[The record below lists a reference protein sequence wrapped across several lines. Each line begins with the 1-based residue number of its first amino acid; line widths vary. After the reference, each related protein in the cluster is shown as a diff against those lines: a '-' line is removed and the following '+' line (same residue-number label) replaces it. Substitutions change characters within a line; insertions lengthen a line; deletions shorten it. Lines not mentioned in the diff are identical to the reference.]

1 MVNITLICAGGFS
14 TSMLMN
20 KMKEAAAKKGVDVE
34 IRAMAESNFEK
45 FDGPT
50 DVLLLGP
57 QVGYLD
63 DEFEAYKEKG
73 TKISVIDMADYG
85 MMNGDKVLE
94 DALKLYRE

>member
-45 FDGPT
+45 FDGLT

-57 QVGYLD
+57 QVGHLLD
-63 DEFEAYKEKG
+63 QYQNKSENMKV
-73 TKISVIDMADYG
+73 SVIDMMDYG
-85 MMNGDKVLE
+85 MMNGEKVLE
-94 DALKLYRE
+94 DALSLLN

>member
-1 MVNITLICAGGFS
+1 MVNITLICVGGFS

-57 QVGYLD
+57 QVGHLLD
-63 DEFEAYKEKG
+63 QYQNKYENMKV
-73 TKISVIDMADYG
+73 SVIDMMD
-85 MMNGDKVLE
+85 
-94 DALKLYRE
+94 

>member
-20 KMKEAAAKKGVDVE
+20 KMKEAATKKGVDVE

-57 QVGYLD
+57 QIAFLEND
-63 DEFEAYKEKG
+63 FKEKY
-73 TKISVIDMADYG
+73 ISSNIKVGVIDISDYG
-85 MMNGDKVLE
+85 MMNGEKVLNN
-94 DALKLYRE
+94 ALSLMI

>member
-57 QVGYLD
+57 QVGHLLD
-63 DEFEAYKEKG
+63 QYQNKSENMKV
-73 TKISVIDMADYG
+73 SVIDMMDYG
-85 MMNGDKVLE
+85 MMNGEKVLE
-94 DALKLYRE
+94 DALSLLN

>member
-45 FDGPT
+45 FDGST

-57 QVGYLD
+57 QVGHLLD
-63 DEFEAYKEKG
+63 QYQNKSENIKV
-73 TKISVIDMADYG
+73 SVIDMMDYG
-85 MMNGDKVLE
+85 MMNGEKVLE
-94 DALKLYRE
+94 DALSLLN

>member
-14 TSMLMN
+14 TSMLMS

-57 QVGYLD
+57 QVGHLLD
-63 DEFEAYKEKG
+63 QYQNKSENMKV
-73 TKISVIDMADYG
+73 SVIDMMDYG
-85 MMNGDKVLE
+85 MMNGEKVLE
-94 DALKLYRE
+94 DALSLLN

>member
-57 QVGYLD
+57 QVGHLLD
-63 DEFEAYKEKG
+63 QYQNKSENMKV
-73 TKISVIDMADYG
+73 SVIDMMDYG
-85 MMNGDKVLE
+85 MMDGEKVLE
-94 DALKLYRE
+94 DALSLLN

>member
-57 QVGYLD
+57 QVGHLLD
-63 DEFEAYKEKG
+63 QYQNKSENIKV
-73 TKISVIDMADYG
+73 SVIDMMDYG
-85 MMNGDKVLE
+85 MMNGEKVLE
-94 DALKLYRE
+94 EALSLLN

>member
-20 KMKEAAAKKGVDVE
+20 KMKEAAAKKSVDVE

-57 QVGYLD
+57 QVGHLLD
-63 DEFEAYKEKG
+63 QYQNKSENMKV
-73 TKISVIDMADYG
+73 SVIDMMDYG
-85 MMNGDKVLE
+85 MMNGEKVLE
-94 DALKLYRE
+94 DALSLLN

>member
-57 QVGYLD
+57 QVGHLLD
-63 DEFEAYKEKG
+63 QYQDKSENIKV
-73 TKISVIDMADYG
+73 SVIDMMDYG
-85 MMNGDKVLE
+85 MMNGEKVLE
-94 DALKLYRE
+94 DALSLLN

>member
-57 QVGYLD
+57 QVGHLLD
-63 DEFEAYKEKG
+63 QYQNKSENMKV
-73 TKISVIDMADYG
+73 SVIDMMDYG
-85 MMNGDKVLE
+85 MMHGEKVLE
-94 DALKLYRE
+94 DALSLLN

>member
-57 QVGYLD
+57 QVGHLLD
-63 DEFEAYKEKG
+63 QYQNKSENMKVS
-73 TKISVIDMADYG
+73 IIDMMDYG
-85 MMNGDKVLE
+85 MMDGEKVLE
-94 DALKLYRE
+94 DALSLLN

>member
-34 IRAMAESNFEK
+34 IRAMAEANFEK

-57 QVGYLD
+57 QVGHLLD
-63 DEFEAYKEKG
+63 QYQNKSENIKV
-73 TKISVIDMADYG
+73 SVIDMMDYG
-85 MMNGDKVLE
+85 MMNGEKVLE
-94 DALKLYRE
+94 DALSLLN

>member
-57 QVGYLD
+57 QVGHLLD
-63 DEFEAYKEKG
+63 QYQNKSENIKV
-73 TKISVIDMADYG
+73 SVIDMMDYG
-85 MMNGDKVLE
+85 MMNGEKVLE
-94 DALKLYRE
+94 DALSLLN

>member
-57 QVGYLD
+57 QVGHLLD
-63 DEFEAYKEKG
+63 QYQNKSENIKV
-73 TKISVIDMADYG
+73 SVIDMMDYG
-85 MMNGDKVLE
+85 MMNGEKVLE
-94 DALKLYRE
+94 DANP